1 MRKRVLVIEN
11 ELLCI
16 YFLHSHSNHN
26 NNFLY
31 RKNYKSAKIFFILR
45 HLPPQKKTSQVSGGI
60 PGHILGAITHYFPN
74 QIPRFAPGQNLC
86 LDVNQD
92 PNGNWQQFEQAVSIN
107 EKQAKGNHKIKMV
120 AILEVNCYRMLN
132 CAESVVT
139 SSFKIMGAQLRS
151 SEISARI
158 RS

>member
-1 MRKRVLVIEN
+1 MSCCV
-11 ELLCI
+11 
-16 YFLHSHSNHN
+16 YT
-26 NNFLY
+26 
-31 RKNYKSAKIFFILR
+31 FFILTQIITTTSYIER
-45 HLPPQKKTSQVSGGI
+45 TTNLQKYFLSYDICPPKKTSQVSGGI

>member
-1 MRKRVLVIEN
+1 MNCCVYTFFILTHIRTTTSYIERTTN
-11 ELLCI
+11 LQK
-16 YFLHSHSNHN
+16 Y
-26 NNFLY
+26 
-31 RKNYKSAKIFFILR
+31 FFILR
-45 HLPPQKKTSQVSGGI
+45 HLPPQKKQPGIWRDTWPHTWSDNPLLSQ
-60 PGHILGAITHYFPN
+60 PDPPLCPW
-74 QIPRFAPGQNLC
+74 PNLC

-139 SSFKIMGAQLRS
+139 SSFKLTGAQIRP
-151 SEISARI
+151 SEISPRI